1 MVLINVF
8 VVTTF
13 ITWLTFECFY
23 MLVIIL
29 QLWGQTLWTVWGLQ
43 RRPSGWLPDPNWW
56 TGPKPQWLRPQLEHR
71 PRVRHYTRH
80 MLLQLKDVSL
90 LIHIIDDSPLILPSG
105 VTSQRLAHP
114 QGVQMLSRSCMKGL
128 LTVVSYWTAM
138 AHLLLAIQKSTPMWV
153 KLNKLIW
160 KTLVHNFSHITYLQI
175 LTLCVGF
182 LPRLSLWRL
191 WAGWCSFCFVWSNR
205 VIRQWMSGP
214 WSHNWTL
221 EKQHLLSYVWKIH
234 IP

>member
-1 MVLINVF
+1 MFLHACDHFTAMRTNF
-8 VVTTF
+8 VDCVGTT
-13 ITWLTFECFY
+13 TE
-23 MLVIIL
+23 
-29 QLWGQTLWTVWGLQ
+29 TLRMT
-43 RRPSGWLPDPNWW
+43 S
-56 TGPKPQWLRPQLEHR
+56 RPQLVNWSKAPMTSATAGTQTQSKALYEAHAVTAKRRVSINSHHR
-71 PRVRHYTRH
+71 WLTSDSAFRCNKPEVGPSPGCTDAEQELYEGPAYCGIILDNNGPFAACHP
-80 MLLQLKDVSL
+80 KVNPNVSE
-90 LIHIIDDSPLILPSG
+90 IE
-105 VTSQRLAHP
+105 
-114 QGVQMLSRSCMKGL
+114 
-128 LTVVSYWTAM
+128 
-138 AHLLLAIQKSTPMWV
+138 
-153 KLNKLIW
+153 KLIW
-160 KTLVHNFSHITYLQI
+160 KALVPNFSHITYLQI